1 MEQKFAEKIIHT
13 QVNTKP
19 NQTKQKVTVF
29 EQKQTNKLQ
38 SINTKKKK
46 KVKFNSTKIT

>member
-1 MEQKFAEKIIHT
+1 MEQKFAEFFFHT
-13 QVNTKP
+13 QFNAKP

-38 SINTKKKK
+38 SINTPKKNKKKTSQ
-46 KVKFNSTKIT
+46 V